1 VSPARL
7 LNRSAQ
13 GVSLFP
19 SHGALAL
26 AAGGALPG
34 GESTMADD
42 EPEVY
47 PDLAN
52 LSDEEVEAGLAK
64 VPAREL
70 TVGWRSTQRRG
81 AETGAPTPGGA

>member
-1 VSPARL
+1 
-7 LNRSAQ
+7 
-13 GVSLFP
+13 
-19 SHGALAL
+19 
-26 AAGGALPG
+26 
-34 GESTMADD
+34 MADD